1 MSLLHDEMRSAYR
14 AQRGVSQGAGITLV
28 SRSCGFSAFFE
39 SATRCS
45 QLLGNRQLE
54 NRGTDAEKLLVF
66 TIPTEDLHRSITKLS
81 EMFSVALV
89 DLATDENGSRFVLI
103 WKIPARAESINTEGL
118 LDTRAYELNS
128 DGSVTFEVG
137 PLIQNDPNQSVF
149 NLDEY

>member
-1 MSLLHDEMRSAYR
+1 MSLLHTEMRSAYR

-28 SRSCGFSAFFE
+28 SRSGGYSAFFE
-39 SATRCS
+39 CATRCS
-45 QLLGNRQLE
+45 QILGNRQLE
-54 NRGTDAEKLLVF
+54 NRGSDSEPIQVY

-103 WKIPARAESINTEGL
+103 WKIPAKIENPNISSLHFNE
-118 LDTRAYELNS
+118 
-128 DGSVTFEVG
+128 DGSVTVEGMSIPV
-137 PLIQNDPNQSVF
+137 DPNQGVF